1 LFLGWTALHSASY
14 RGHEGIVHILLHA
27 DVTRTSI
34 RMAMGTMSNEPIFPS
49 PVATSS
55 TYVGTRNEAC
65 ETTNSTQDKSTV
77 RLVDV
82 MDDDNRTALHLAA
95 EANQTTVIQLL
106 LESDGSPD
114 LRDLDGCTPL
124 ILACARG
131 FLVSANVLIESGC
144 DLDERSLEGRT
155 ALMEAAGN
163 GHLPVVESL
172 VQAGCHVN
180 VQDCHGYSALSE
192 AAAAGDLAIVNML
205 IAGGADTE
213 GTDTR
218 GRTALHVAALHGH
231 NDVCSRLIHVSKNL
245 DIQDHDGYTST
256 MLAAW
261 DPWQRGTFPTLQ
273 NLAMRGAN
281 LDIVD
286 VKGISPLFKAWEHP
300 EHVLLLIQH
309 GCNVTLKSH
318 AATSIIELAA
328 LQDKW
333 CLVYLLLAA
342 GFDRSTVNLSRL
354 AVRDTPHP
362 SRTHLTQL
370 LTSPNSLRDTARL
383 AIRANL
389 HRPTLNHTACLPLP
403 PILRDFV
410 AFKVF
415 L

>member
-1 LFLGWTALHSASY
+1 MTLC
-14 RGHEGIVHILLHA
+14 VDM
-27 DVTRTSI
+27 DVT
-34 RMAMGTMSNEPIFPS
+34 EPSFCPS
-49 PVATSS
+49 TPVLTAPSFSYNDETQD
-55 TYVGTRNEAC
+55 EAC
-65 ETTNSTQDKSTV
+65 QTIRTQARSNV

-82 MDDDNRTALHLAA
+82 IDDDSRTALHLAA
-95 EANQTTVIQLL
+95 EANQAGVLTLL
-106 LESDGSPD
+106 LEADGNPD

-131 FLVSANVLIESGC
+131 FLPSANILIRSGC

-163 GHLPVVESL
+163 GHLSVVESL
-172 VQAGCHVN
+172 VQAGCRVN

-192 AAAAGDLAIVNML
+192 AAAAGDLATVEML
-205 IAGGADTE
+205 IKGGADTE

-218 GRTALHVAALHGH
+218 GRTCLHVAALHGH
-231 NDVCSRLIHVSKNL
+231 NDVCARLINTTNNL
-245 DIQDHDGYTST
+245 DIQDHDGYTCT

-261 DPWQRGTFPTLQ
+261 DPWQRGTLPTLEK
-273 NLAMRGAN
+273 LAMHGAN

-286 VKGISPLFKAWEHP
+286 MEGVSPLWKAWEQP

-309 GCNVTLKSH
+309 GCNVTLKSQ
-318 AATSIIELAA
+318 AATTIIELAA
-328 LQDKW
+328 IQNNW

-342 GFDRSTVNLSRL
+342 GFDRSTVDMSRL
-354 AVRDTPHP
+354 AIRDTQHP

-370 LTSPNSLRDTARL
+370 LTSPNSLRDSARIV
-383 AIRANL
+383 IRSNL
-389 HRPTLNHTACLPLP
+389 HRPALQHTASLPLP
-403 PILRDFV
+403 PLLRDFV